1 MEPKSPS
8 KSKLQSAGFSP
19 KSRLRKFVVITI
31 FIILILGII
40 GGYFIFKEHIL
51 ISQKPTS
58 YFTVVIDC
66 GSTGSRVNV
75 FEWMIGNKS
84 KIHENLP
91 ILLHI
96 YPDNVNKTNSCQYHC
111 MQTEPGLHN
120 FVDDEFRVRAS
131 LEPLIRYAEKWV
143 PSERRPQTPIFVL
156 ATAGMRRLASD
167 DARRILQ
174 NVEDVVQEHGFMYRK
189 NWIRVLSGKEEAY
202 YGWVALNYKMGIFRS
217 SSRLSTLGLLDL
229 GGSSLQVVAEV
240 GFPTDNEHGSRSK
253 IGLFE
258 HDIVAYSLPAFGL
271 NEAFD
276 RTIVML
282 SHTEALRESSN
293 GVFEIG
299 HPCLGSGFVQNYTC
313 RGCFGL
319 ESRVSGNFGYRVFLV
334 GEPNWKQC
342 EIIARAAAVNST
354 SFDLSNQRSRSNCIG
369 LFSYGDN
376 NTNLNLTK
384 NLHAV
389 SRYHALSGF
398 FAVYNAL
405 NLSQSA
411 NLTSLRE
418 MGQKL
423 CSRSSPDQKSINGRY
438 CFRVPYLT
446 SLIENALC
454 LGGAEIIFGPGD
466 VSWTLGASLIEGEFL
481 LWLHAGKSQNH
492 FLTLKDNVIIPSP
505 LLTFVLLLS
514 LLLIVYCCQ
523 IKFLMPGRKIIVGT
537 RTSLPSYLCP
547 KLQPN

>member
-8 KSKLQSAGFSP
+8 KSKLQIGYR
-19 KSRLRKFVVITI
+19 SRLRNFVII
-31 FIILILGII
+31 PISIILILVLI
-40 GGYFIFKEHIL
+40 GGYFILREHIS
-51 ISQKPTS
+51 ISQKTSSS

-66 GSTGSRVNV
+66 GSTGSRVNI
-75 FEWMIGNKS
+75 FEWMIGNESKS
-84 KIHENLP
+84 LP
-91 ILLHI
+91 VLLHI
-96 YPDNVNKTNSCQYHC
+96 YPDNLNKSNGCQYHC

-120 FVDDEFRVRAS
+120 FVDDKFRVRAS
-131 LEPLIRYAEKWV
+131 LEPLIRYAKRWV
-143 PSERRPQTPIFVL
+143 PSKKLSQTPIFVL
-156 ATAGMRRLASD
+156 ATAGMRRLASN
-167 DARRILQ
+167 DAQIILQ
-174 NVEDVVQEHGFMYRK
+174 NAENIVQEHGFMYRK
-189 NWIRVLSGKEEAY
+189 SWIRVLSGKEEAY

-240 GFPTDNEHGSRSK
+240 EYPIKDEHGIRSK

-299 HPCLGSGFVQNYTC
+299 HPCLGLGYVENYTC

-319 ESRVSGNFGYRVFLV
+319 EPRVSGNLSYYVILV

-342 EIIARAAAVNST
+342 ETIARAAAINSS
-354 SFDLSNQRSRSNCIG
+354 SFDLSNQNSHSNCIG
-369 LFSYGDN
+369 LFSYGE
-376 NTNLNLTK
+376 NTKLNITK
-384 NLHAV
+384 NLHFV

-398 FAVYNAL
+398 FAIYNAL
-405 NLSQSA
+405 NLSQTA
-411 NLTSLRE
+411 NLTSLSETGRN
-418 MGQKL
+418 L
-423 CSRSSPDQKSINGRY
+423 CSRSSSTDQKIINGQY

-446 SLIENALC
+446 ALIQNALC
-454 LGGAEIIFGPGD
+454 LGGAEIMFGPGD

-481 LWLHAGKSQNH
+481 LWKSKNH
-492 FLTLKDNVIIPSP
+492 FLTLKDNVIIASP
-505 LLTFVLLLS
+505 LVTFVLLLS

-523 IKFLMPGRKIIVGT
+523 IKLPMPGRKIVDVMQLGVPSPTIKVVLTMNIVLNKAT
-537 RTSLPSYLCP
+537 
-547 KLQPN
+547 